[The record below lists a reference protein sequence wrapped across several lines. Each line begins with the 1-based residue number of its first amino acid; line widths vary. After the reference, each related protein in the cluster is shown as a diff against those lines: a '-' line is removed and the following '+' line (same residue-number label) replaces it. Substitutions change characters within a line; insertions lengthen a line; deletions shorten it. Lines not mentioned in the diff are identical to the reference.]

1 VASVTVPTPW
11 YPTPFN
17 RMGGSFVAEYARLV
31 TRVADRVHVVHAQEW
46 PGGKADAPAPWRPA
60 FDAVLDRLAAAGGLR
75 VSGAAGPVTRVPVFT
90 VGGATIPQRAE
101 AMVRDVRR
109 AVGSFDSAVVHG
121 HVGYWGGL
129 LAARLADPAAAVFAT
144 EHSTGLR
151 DVLADPAGRDHY
163 EELLERATRVFC
175 VSALLRDQVL
185 AELPQFADVVEVL
198 HNSVEFRHVPIR
210 TVPVS
215 RLDRWVFVG
224 GLIERKGVERLVR
237 AFCAVARDEPAVSL
251 TLFGEGPL
259 KETLIRLATDAGV
272 GERLHI
278 PGVVRHGQLLAE
290 LPGYDLLLAPSTY
303 ETFHLA
309 VVEGVAAGLPV
320 IVTRSGG
327 PQEALAGVED
337 LVGRFVDVE
346 DSPDALV
353 EAYRELS
360 GVLDRLDLDGARKQ
374 LDARFGPD
382 AIAGRLAQAYGV
394 DAAAVRGRERPTPPA
409 DPGVD
414 PSRVVLL
421 AGTAWRRYS
430 VEQELAAVRQL
441 DVPTVVVT
449 GDSQV
454 TAWSEGLPV
463 VGPAGVEPAGVQR
476 AGVEPAGVQ
485 RAGVEPAGAEPA
497 DVRGTPQEPLAV
509 AARRVAGRLKRRLQ
523 GRPSAVPPRAA
534 RLAPEDLDAAT
545 LVVTDCQSMPI
556 AERLAAAYPQ
566 LKLAV
571 ELDRGGRLG
580 PPPDARDD

>member
-1 VASVTVPTPW
+1 
-11 YPTPFN
+11 
-17 RMGGSFVAEYARLV
+17 
-31 TRVADRVHVVHAQEW
+31 
-46 PGGKADAPAPWRPA
+46 
-60 FDAVLDRLAAAGGLR
+60 
-75 VSGAAGPVTRVPVFT
+75 VTRVPVFT
-90 VGGATIPQRAE
+90 VGGATIPARAE

-109 AVGSFDSAVVHG
+109 AVGRFDSPVVHG

-151 DVLADPAGRDHY
+151 DVLADPAGREHY
-163 EELLERATRVFC
+163 AELLERATRVFC

-185 AELPQFADVVEVL
+185 AVLPQYADVVEVL
-198 HNSVEFRHVPIR
+198 HNPVEFRHVPIR
-210 TVPVS
+210 STPVA

-259 KETLIRLATDAGV
+259 KDTLIRLATDAGV
-272 GERLHI
+272 SDRLHL
-278 PGVVRHGQLLAE
+278 PGVIRHGQLLAE

-353 EAYRELS
+353 AAYRELS
-360 GVLDRLDLDGARKQ
+360 RGLDRLDLDGARKQ

-382 AIAGRLAQAYGV
+382 AIAARLAQAYGV
-394 DAAAVRGRERPTPPA
+394 DAAAVRGRERPTPAA
-409 DPGVD
+409 DPRVD
-414 PSRVVLL
+414 PGRVVLL
-421 AGTAWRRYS
+421 AGSAWRRYS
-430 VEQELAAVRQL
+430 VEEELAAVRRL
-441 DVPTVVVT
+441 AVPAVVVT
-449 GDSQV
+449 GDPQV
-454 TAWSEGLPV
+454 TAWADGLSV
-463 VGPAGVEPAGVQR
+463 VGPPGVLPAQ
-476 AGVEPAGVQ
+476 AQ
-485 RAGVEPAGAEPA
+485 L
-497 DVRGTPQEPLAV
+497 TPDEPLAV
-509 AARRVAGRLKRRLQ
+509 QARRVAGRLKRRLQ
-523 GRPSAVPPRAA
+523 GRPSALPPREA
-534 RLAPEDLDAAT
+534 RLTPDDLESAT
-545 LVVTDCQSMPI
+545 VLVTDCQSMPI
-556 AERLAAAYPQ
+556 AQRLAAAHPHVR
-566 LKLAV
+566 LAV

>member
-1 VASVTVPTPW
+1 VSDPRAAGSTVASLTVPTPW

-31 TRVADRVHVVHAQEW
+31 SRIAERVHVVHAQEW
-46 PGGKADAPAPWRPA
+46 PGGKADAPAPYRPA
-60 FDAVLDRLAAAGGLR
+60 FDAVLDRLAASGGLR
-75 VSGAAGPVTRVPVFT
+75 IAGAAGPVTRVPVFT
-90 VGGATIPQRAE
+90 VGGTTIPQRAE

-109 AVGSFDSAVVHG
+109 AVGGFDSPVVHG

-163 EELLERATRVFC
+163 AELLDRATRVFC

-185 AELPQFADVVEVL
+185 AVLPQYADVVQVL
-198 HNSVEFRHVPIR
+198 PNPVEFAAVPTR
-210 TVPVS
+210 SAPPE

-224 GLIERKGVERLVR
+224 GLIERKGVQRLVQ
-237 AFCAVARDEPAVSL
+237 AFCAVARERPAVSL
-251 TLFGEGPL
+251 TMFGDGPL
-259 KETLIRLATDAGV
+259 KDCLIRLAADAGV
-272 GERLHI
+272 ADRLHL
-278 PGVVRHGQLLAE
+278 PGVIRHGQLLAE
-290 LPGYDLLLAPSTY
+290 LPGFDLLLAPSSY

-309 VVEGVAAGLPV
+309 VVEAVAAGVPV

-346 DSPDALV
+346 ESPDALV
-353 EAYRELS
+353 EAYRDLS
-360 GVLDRLDLDGARKQ
+360 AGLDRLDLDGARKQ

-394 DAAAVRGRERPTPPA
+394 DPAAVGPRERPAPAA

-414 PSRVVLL
+414 PRRVLL
-421 AGTAWRRYS
+421 LAESAWRRYS
-430 VEQELAAVRQL
+430 VQEELSAVRRL
-441 DVPTVVVT
+441 AVPTVVVT
-449 GDSQV
+449 GDPQV
-454 TAWSEGLPV
+454 TAWSQGLRV
-463 VGPAGVEPAGVQR
+463 VGPAGAQP
-476 AGVEPAGVQ
+476 P
-485 RAGVEPAGAEPA
+485 
-497 DVRGTPQEPLAV
+497 GTPGDGAAARPTASPPLAV
-509 AARRVAGRLKRRLQ
+509 AARRAAGRLK
-523 GRPSAVPPRAA
+523 A
-534 RLAPEDLDAAT
+534 RLAGRPAAVAARSARLTADDLQDAT
-545 LVVTDCQSMPI
+545 MVITDCQSMPI
-556 AERLAAAYPQ
+556 AERLAAAHPR
-566 LKLAV
+566 LVLAV

>member
-1 VASVTVPTPW
+1 VSEPGARAASVTVPTPW

-60 FDAVLDRLAAAGGLR
+60 FDAVLDRFAASGGLR
-75 VSGAAGPVTRVPVFT
+75 VTGAAGPVTRVPVFT
-90 VGGATIPQRAE
+90 VGGASIPERAE

-109 AVGSFDSAVVHG
+109 AVGTLDSAVVHG

-163 EELLERATRVFC
+163 AELLERATRVFC

-185 AELPQFADVVEVL
+185 AALPQYADVVEVL
-198 HNSVEFRHVPIR
+198 HNPVEFRHVPAR
-210 TVPVS
+210 TEPVA

-259 KETLIRLATDAGV
+259 KDTLIRLATDAGV
-272 GERLHI
+272 GDRLHL

-290 LPGYDLLLAPSTY
+290 LPGHDLLLAPSTY

-337 LVGRFVDVE
+337 QVGRFVEVE

-360 GVLDRLDLDGARKQ
+360 GALDRLDLDGARKQ

-382 AIAGRLAQAYGV
+382 AIAARLAQAYEV
-394 DAAAVRGRERPTPPA
+394 DAAAVRGRERPAPAA
-409 DPGVD
+409 DPHVD

-430 VEQELAAVRQL
+430 VEQELAALRQL
-441 DVPTVVVT
+441 AVPTVVVT
-449 GDSQV
+449 GDPQV
-454 TAWSEGLPV
+454 TAWADGLPL
-463 VGPAGVEPAGVQR
+463 VGPAGVEPQDA
-476 AGVEPAGVQ
+476 PAPPEQ
-485 RAGVEPAGAEPA
+485 
-497 DVRGTPQEPLAV
+497 PLAV
-509 AARRVAGRLKRRLQ
+509 QARRVAGRLKRRLQ
-523 GRPSAVPPRAA
+523 GRPSAVPSRAA
-534 RLAPEDLDAAT
+534 RLTDEDLASAT
-545 LVVTDCQSMPI
+545 VVITDCQSMPI
-556 AERLAAAYPQ
+556 AERLAAAHPQ
-566 LKLAV
+566 LRLAV